1 MLKLIQNEI
10 KGGNFMNKS
19 IVLMLLGLIIM
30 LFGIFST
37 EQLGVLFGSIV
48 AAIGGLILGGT
59 ASTLAIKKLGS

>member
-1 MLKLIQNEI
+1 MK
-10 KGGNFMNKS
+10 KS

-37 EQLGVLFGSIV
+37 EQLGVLSGSII

-59 ASTLAIKKLGS
+59 ASKLAIKQLSL